1 MKSPPF
7 RYKVISFRT
16 PMGIPG
22 NRMPKE
28 AIVDVDGIPHAGG
41 IDGGGGAM
49 KTETRQEWAARI
61 FNEMFPSPARR
72 LDWRIFAMPSDLV
85 AWIKRREAAVQT

>member
-41 IDGGGGAM
+41 IDVRFDDVVRTYA
-49 KTETRQEWAARI
+49 WHRI
-61 FNEMFPSPARR
+61 DYADRSLPAE
-72 LDWRIFAMPSDLV
+72 V
-85 AWIKRREAAVQT
+85 AP